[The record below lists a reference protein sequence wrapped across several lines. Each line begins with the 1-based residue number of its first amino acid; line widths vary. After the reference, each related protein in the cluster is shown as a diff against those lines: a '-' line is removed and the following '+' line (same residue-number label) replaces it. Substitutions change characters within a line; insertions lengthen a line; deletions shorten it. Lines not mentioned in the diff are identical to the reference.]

1 MGNPILIVSICMGK
15 SIRMQSN
22 FLLYFAGKWF
32 NYGILFLVMILDMNM
47 WKNQIFYTPYDYGQY
62 TGPDDKI
69 YTVQDQYS
77 LDTYNK
83 SLINFVFR
91 NATINPNTNL
101 TFVST
106 DTHMNSRYYDVA
118 LGVKA
123 IAFFPSLIMFIVFG
137 LLVWFFGR
145 YKPSEKDPYAG
156 RLKKRF
162 KKKKRFSFRM
172 PWKRK
177 EEIRRKIHAVPK
189 LLYFKKKAK
198 DHDGHEIEE
207 REIPSEG
214 FSSDDKE
221 LNSDQEIVQHHN
233 DEESKRSFPS
243 IPKVLLFWRKSEDN
257 SKNKRKVN
265 DIEMGKT
272 KKGRRKLPSVPK
284 VLMFWKKESDDEE
297 EMKETEIPRGKL
309 LVEDVTQDN
318 GRTGG
323 TDNQQLTMNLS
334 EDQQP
339 NIHLPEQEPQTVLSD
354 VQEPSTE
361 LTDQEPS
368 TNLRVD
374 PEPTAE
380 IIVREPST
388 YITDNE
394 PSMDLTDKE
403 PSTDLIDQK
412 QSTDLID
419 QEPSTDL
426 IDQELSTNIRVQEP
440 STNIT
445 NKEPSTNLIDQEP
458 STDLT
463 DHEPSTDLTDQEPST
478 DLTDHEPSTDLT
490 DHEPS
495 TDLTDH
501 EPSTDL
507 TDHEPSTDL
516 TDHEPSTDLK
526 NEEQS
531 PKLITVDQEPNTMI
545 KDQEP
550 NTKITNQELSTNT
563 TDHDQSTEVI
573 DHEPNTKVI
582 DQESITKAIDQEL
595 KTKVIDQES
604 NTKVKGEE
612 HTENSSEKLTHG
624 AEENEENQN
633 DVNKTAINATVEID
647 NEVII

>member
-1 MGNPILIVSICMGK
+1 
-15 SIRMQSN
+15 
-22 FLLYFAGKWF
+22 
-32 NYGILFLVMILDMNM
+32 MILDMNM

-77 LDTYNK
+77 LDTFNK

-243 IPKVLLFWRKSEDN
+243 IPKVLLFWRKSEEN
-257 SKNKRKVN
+257 SKNERKVN

-272 KKGRRKLPSVPK
+272 QKGRRKLPSIPK

-309 LVEDVTQDN
+309 LVEDVTQGN
-318 GRTGG
+318 VSTGG

-339 NIHLPEQEPQTVLSD
+339 NIHLPQQEPQTVLSD

-361 LTDQEPS
+361 LTDQEP
-368 TNLRVD
+368 TVD

-380 IIVREPST
+380 ITVQGPST
-388 YITDNE
+388 NITSNE
-394 PSMDLTDKE
+394 LITDLTDKE
-403 PSTDLIDQK
+403 P
-412 QSTDLID
+412 STDLID

-426 IDQELSTNIRVQEP
+426 IDQEQRTY
-440 STNIT
+440 
-445 NKEPSTNLIDQEP
+445 LIDQEP
-458 STDLT
+458 STDLVDQELSTNITFQEPSTNIMGKEPSTNLT
-463 DHEPSTDLTDQEPST
+463 DLEPSTDLTDKEPSRDLTDLEPST
-478 DLTDHEPSTDLT
+478 DLTDKEPSTDLT
-490 DHEPS
+490 DLEPS
-495 TDLTDH
+495 TDLTDK

-507 TDHEPSTDL
+507 TDLEPSTDL
-516 TDHEPSTDLK
+516 TDLEPSTDLR

-531 PKLITVDQEPNTMI
+531 TKLITVDQEPNTMI

-550 NTKITNQELSTNT
+550 NTKITNQELSTNL
-563 TDHDQSTEVI
+563 TDLDQSTE
-573 DHEPNTKVI
+573 VI
-582 DQESITKAIDQEL
+582 DQESITKVKDQEP

-604 NTKVKGEE
+604 NTKVKDQE
-612 HTENSSEKLTHG
+612 HTEVSSEKLTHG

-633 DVNKTAINATVEID
+633 DVNKTAVNATVEID

>member
-1 MGNPILIVSICMGK
+1 MYIYQCENAKLF
-15 SIRMQSN
+15 

-243 IPKVLLFWRKSEDN
+243 IPKVLLFWRKSEGN
-257 SKNKRKVN
+257 SKIEGKVN

-272 KKGRRKLPSVPK
+272 KKGRRKLPSIPK
-284 VLMFWKKESDDEE
+284 VFMFWKKESDDE

-309 LVEDVTQDN
+309 LVEDDVTQDN

-334 EDQQP
+334 EDQKP
-339 NIHLPEQEPQTVLSD
+339 NIHLPEQEPQTVLSG

-361 LTDQEPS
+361 ITDQEPT

-380 IIVREPST
+380 ITVREAST

-394 PSMDLTDKE
+394 PSTDLTDKE
-403 PSTDLIDQK
+403 P
-412 QSTDLID
+412 STDLID

-426 IDQELSTNIRVQEP
+426 IDQELSTNITVQEP
-440 STNIT
+440 STNII
-445 NKEPSTNLIDQEP
+445 NKEPSTDFIDQ
-458 STDLT
+458 
-463 DHEPSTDLTDQEPST
+463 EPSTDLTDQEPST
-478 DLTDHEPSTDLT
+478 DLTE
-490 DHEPS
+490 
-495 TDLTDH
+495 
-501 EPSTDL
+501 
-507 TDHEPSTDL
+507 HEPSTDL

-573 DHEPNTKVI
+573 DHEPNTNVI
-582 DQESITKAIDQEL
+582 DQESITKAIDQEP
-595 KTKVIDQES
+595 KTKIIHQES
-604 NTKVKGEE
+604 NTKVKDQE
-612 HTENSSEKLTHG
+612 HTEISSEKLTHG

>member
-1 MGNPILIVSICMGK
+1 
-15 SIRMQSN
+15 
-22 FLLYFAGKWF
+22 
-32 NYGILFLVMILDMNM
+32 MILDMNM

-106 DTHMNSRYYDVA
+106 DTHMNSRYYNVA

-243 IPKVLLFWRKSEDN
+243 IPKVLLFWRKSEEN
-257 SKNKRKVN
+257 SKNEGKVN

-272 KKGRRKLPSVPK
+272 KKGRRKLPSIPK
-284 VLMFWKKESDDEE
+284 VLMFWKKESDEEE

-309 LVEDVTQDN
+309 LVEDDTQDN
-318 GRTGG
+318 GRTAG
-323 TDNQQLTMNLS
+323 TDNQQLNMNLS

-339 NIHLPEQEPQTVLSD
+339 SIHLPVQEPQTVLSD

-361 LTDQEPS
+361 LTDQEPT

-380 IIVREPST
+380 IIVRETST

-394 PSMDLTDKE
+394 PSTDLTDKE
-403 PSTDLIDQK
+403 P
-412 QSTDLID
+412 STDLID

-426 IDQELSTNIRVQEP
+426 IDQELSTNITVQEP

-445 NKEPSTNLIDQEP
+445 NKEPSTDFIDQ
-458 STDLT
+458 
-463 DHEPSTDLTDQEPST
+463 EPSTDLTDQEPST
-478 DLTDHEPSTDLT
+478 NLTDQEPSTDLT
-490 DHEPS
+490 DQ
-495 TDLTDH
+495 
-501 EPSTDL
+501 
-507 TDHEPSTDL
+507 EPSTDL

-550 NTKITNQELSTNT
+550 NTKITNQELSTNR

-582 DQESITKAIDQEL
+582 DQESITKAIDQESN
-595 KTKVIDQES
+595 TKVIDQES
-604 NTKVKGEE
+604 ITKVKDEE
-612 HTENSSEKLTHG
+612 HTEISSEKLTHG

-647 NEVII
+647 NKVII

>member
-1 MGNPILIVSICMGK
+1 
-15 SIRMQSN
+15 MQRL
-22 FLLYFAGKWF
+22 FFLYFAGKWF

-233 DEESKRSFPS
+233 DEESKRSFPA
-243 IPKVLLFWRKSEDN
+243 IPKVLLFWRKSEEN
-257 SKNKRKVN
+257 SKNETKVN

-272 KKGRRKLPSVPK
+272 KKGRRKLPSIPK

-297 EMKETEIPRGKL
+297 EIKETEIPRGKL
-309 LVEDVTQDN
+309 LVEDDGTQGN

-361 LTDQEPS
+361 LTNQEPS
-368 TNLRVD
+368 TDLRVD
-374 PEPTAE
+374 PERTAE
-380 IIVREPST
+380 ITVREPST

-394 PSMDLTDKE
+394 PSTDLTDKE
-403 PSTDLIDQK
+403 PSTDLIDQE
-412 QSTDLID
+412 QNTDLID

-426 IDQELSTNIRVQEP
+426 IDQELSTNITVQEP
-440 STNIT
+440 SANIT
-445 NKEPSTNLIDQEP
+445 NKEPSTDFIDQEP

-463 DHEPSTDLTDQEPST
+463 DKEPSTDLTDQDPSTDLTDLEPST
-478 DLTDHEPSTDLT
+478 DITDHEPSTDLT
-490 DHEPS
+490 EHE
-495 TDLTDH
+495 T
-501 EPSTDL
+501 
-507 TDHEPSTDL
+507 
-516 TDHEPSTDLK
+516 STDLK

-582 DQESITKAIDQEL
+582 DQESIIKAIDQEP
-595 KTKVIDQES
+595 KAKVIHQES
-604 NTKVKGEE
+604 NTKVKDEE
-612 HTENSSEKLTHG
+612 HTEISSEKLTHG

-633 DVNKTAINATVEID
+633 DVNKTTINATVEID